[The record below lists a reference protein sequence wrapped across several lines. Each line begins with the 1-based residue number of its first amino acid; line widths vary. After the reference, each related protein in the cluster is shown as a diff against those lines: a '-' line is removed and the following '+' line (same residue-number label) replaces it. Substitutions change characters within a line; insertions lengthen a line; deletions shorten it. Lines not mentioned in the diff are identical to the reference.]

1 MTNFDEV
8 ARRLYG
14 IISGHQHQL
23 KMFTDQGQETTDPSE
38 ARRFFVSEPNYM
50 ATVDENTREI
60 LVNRNKNTDLDVF
73 SSLMKKIRV
82 LSTKYMLKTNLQ
94 VFGKQ
99 IQPKDYAMQ
108 ARLKSK
114 NNDEV
119 LESTMYGSRKTSYQK
134 LNDVKI
140 IVKHHREVDP
150 ELRGS
155 RSRGIKAVYLQ
166 QDGERTQFPY
176 PLLTPARA
184 MGRHLCNG
192 GKVSDT
198 IGEYIMELTE
208 TMVNLREFTR
218 YAKNMQVSEQS
229 RDVVK
234 LAREQYES
242 ARHKLKQFA
251 GPKTYETM
259 CAMCQESTE
268 QYQEESVQVQDNIK
282 DLFTVKQIDPR
293 LEAALPYITKI
304 ITQENLKKQ
313 RLLAASKQPFVLKKE
328 SMVTEDDLIEY
339 PDPQKN
345 MGRKLKLM
353 INKVQDSNELSEYL
367 SGVAESLLGGSTLT
381 EFNKKIIKNILENS
395 IISVD

>member
-14 IISGHQHQL
+14 IISGHQHQP

-50 ATVDENTREI
+50 ATVDEDTREI
-60 LVNRNKNTDLDVF
+60 LVNRNKNTDLDIF

-114 NNDEV
+114 DKNDEV

-134 LNDVKI
+134 LEDVKI

-192 GKVSDT
+192 GKVSDSV
-198 IGEYIMELTE
+198 GQHIMELTE

-218 YAKNMQVSEQS
+218 YAKNMQESEQS
-229 RDVVK
+229 RDIVR

-242 ARHKLKQFA
+242 ARQKLKKFA

-259 CAMCQESTE
+259 CAEVTE
-268 QYQEESVQVQDNIK
+268 QYKEESFDVQNNIK
-282 DLFTVKQIDPR
+282 ELFTVKQIDPR
-293 LEAALPYITKI
+293 VEAALPYINKI
-304 ITQENLKKQ
+304 IAQKNLREQ

-345 MGRKLKLM
+345 MGRNLKLM
-353 INKVQDSNELSEYL
+353 INKVQESNELSEYL
-367 SGVAESLLGGSTLT
+367 TGVAESLIGGNTLT
-381 EFNKKIIKNILENS
+381 EFDKRLIKNVLENS
-395 IISVD
+395 KIAVD